1 MKYYTKCSNYASDTC
16 PCELAEE
23 GKCIVCSMNRGESTC
38 DCTDTV
44 SYCIE
49 QELINNGGKAK
60 AHRPDIEGK
69 ITYVREFRDELKFIR
84 FVVPDITP
92 FMNRDVGTYV
102 FMRLNSST
110 FYDVPLSVMYD
121 DINVNTLAVLIKIR
135 GVKTSKFKDLKVGDR
150 ITLRGPYYNGVM
162 GRRDIAGFN
171 NSKAYVFCKGI
182 GFMPSIHVIED
193 LRRNN
198 NEVKIYIDS
207 GDFDNRLIYLI
218 KKLYDM
224 EVNEFKAC
232 DESGDLTEEYRDIL
246 GEMLSDGCKL
256 IHMGLSNYLIKKSI
270 RELERIGYNSR
281 ITFINNAK
289 LCCGEGVCGACTKD
303 IGANHSV
310 HLCKKQLE
318 IDEIKKLVLE

>member
-1 MKYYTKCSNYASDTC
+1 
-16 PCELAEE
+16 
-23 GKCIVCSMNRGESTC
+23 MNRGEATC

-110 FYDVPLSVMYD
+110 YYDVPLSVMYD

-162 GRRDIAGFN
+162 GRREIAGFN

-198 NEVKIYIDS
+198 NEVKIYIDT
-207 GDFDNRLIYLI
+207 GDFDNRLIFLI

-232 DESGDLTEEYRDIL
+232 DESGDLTEEYRGIL
-246 GEMLSDGCKL
+246 GEMLSNGCKL
-256 IHMGLSNYLIKKSI
+256 IHMGLSDYLIKKSI

-318 IDEIKKLVLE
+318 IDEIKKIVLE

>member
-1 MKYYTKCSNYASDTC
+1 MKFFTKCSNYASDTC

-38 DCTDTV
+38 DCSYTV
-44 SYCIE
+44 SYCIQ
-49 QELINNGGKAK
+49 QELMNNGGKAK

-69 ITYVREFRDELKFIR
+69 ITYIRDFRDGLKFIR
-84 FVVPDITP
+84 FVVEDMTP
-92 FMNRDVGTYV
+92 FMNRDVGTYI
-102 FMRLNSST
+102 FMRVSGST
-110 FYDVPLSVMYD
+110 YYDVPLSVMYD
-121 DINVNTLAVLIKIR
+121 DIKVKSLGVLIKIR
-135 GVKTSKFKDLKVGDR
+135 GVKTSKFKDLKVGDS

-162 GRRDIAGFN
+162 GRRDIAGYY

-193 LRRNN
+193 LRKNN

-207 GDFDNRLIYLI
+207 GDFDKRLIYLL
-218 KKLYDM
+218 KKIYDM
-224 EVNEFKAC
+224 EVNEITVC
-232 DESGDLTEEYRDIL
+232 DESGSLTEEFTCIL
-246 GEMLSDGCKL
+246 GEALRDGCKL
-256 IHMGLSNYLIKKSI
+256 IHLGLSNYLIKKSI
-270 RELERIGYNSR
+270 RELERKGYNSH

-303 IGANHSV
+303 VGANYSV

>member
-23 GKCIVCSMNRGESTC
+23 GKCIVCSMNRGEATC

-110 FYDVPLSVMYD
+110 FYDVPLSVTYD
-121 DINVNTLAVLIKIR
+121 DINDVKLIRSGSFVGACGNYEIQKR
-135 GVKTSKFKDLKVGDR
+135 LYSKPSQMVCVVDD
-150 ITLRGPYYNGVM
+150 
-162 GRRDIAGFN
+162 
-171 NSKAYVFCKGI
+171 KGI
-182 GFMPSIHVIED
+182 KAFYPVI
-193 LRRNN
+193 L
-198 NEVKIYIDS
+198 K
-207 GDFDNRLIYLI
+207 
-218 KKLYDM
+218 
-224 EVNEFKAC
+224 
-232 DESGDLTEEYRDIL
+232 
-246 GEMLSDGCKL
+246 
-256 IHMGLSNYLIKKSI
+256 
-270 RELERIGYNSR
+270 
-281 ITFINNAK
+281 
-289 LCCGEGVCGACTKD
+289 
-303 IGANHSV
+303 
-310 HLCKKQLE
+310 
-318 IDEIKKLVLE
+318 

>member
-1 MKYYTKCSNYASDTC
+1 
-16 PCELAEE
+16 
-23 GKCIVCSMNRGESTC
+23 MNRGEATC

-135 GVKTSKFKDLKVGDR
+135 GVKTSKFKDLKVGDC

-162 GRRDIAGFN
+162 GRREIAGFN

-198 NEVKIYIDS
+198 NEVKIYIDT
-207 GDFDNRLIYLI
+207 GDFDNRLIFLI

-232 DESGDLTEEYRDIL
+232 DESGDLTEEYRGIL
-246 GEMLSDGCKL
+246 GEMLSNGCKL
-256 IHMGLSNYLIKKSI
+256 IHMGLSDYLIKKSI

-318 IDEIKKLVLE
+318 IDEIKKIVLE

>member
-1 MKYYTKCSNYASDTC
+1 
-16 PCELAEE
+16 
-23 GKCIVCSMNRGESTC
+23 
-38 DCTDTV
+38 
-44 SYCIE
+44 
-49 QELINNGGKAK
+49 
-60 AHRPDIEGK
+60 
-69 ITYVREFRDELKFIR
+69 
-84 FVVPDITP
+84 
-92 FMNRDVGTYV
+92 MNRDVGTYV

>member
-1 MKYYTKCSNYASDTC
+1 
-16 PCELAEE
+16 
-23 GKCIVCSMNRGESTC
+23 MNRGEATC

-162 GRRDIAGFN
+162 GRREIAGLN

-198 NEVKIYIDS
+198 NEVKIYIDT
-207 GDFDNRLIYLI
+207 GDFDNRLIFLI

-232 DESGDLTEEYRDIL
+232 DESGDLTEEYRGIL

-303 IGANHSV
+303 IGADHSV

-318 IDEIKKLVLE
+318 IDEIKKIVLE